1 VTDPYLS
8 AGRIRRILL
17 KCETLVVPSNS
28 KIKKEGLGAMEKGV
42 PIRSISRCIAVL
54 QAINR
59 AGDLSLM
66 EIAKRAKVPYPTACR
81 IVQTLLHEKLIER
94 EPTRKHYR
102 PTALIQSLSNGFQI
116 RNQLVSVAREP
127 IVELTKLHGWPISL
141 ATRVGQS
148 MVIRD
153 STHALTSLTFNN
165 YYPGY
170 MLPILECA
178 AGKAYLAHAEDDE
191 RDMIIREIRTGG
203 GTWDDLTMRLLDSG
217 GLIEE
222 IRKVGYAVKGRNR
235 YTETPGKTSSIA
247 RPIFGVNGV
256 VGSIV
261 LIFFSTAMK
270 IDDAVTK
277 YDDDLRRTAEEISKA
292 LIAADVRTAPSSSFE
307 DEFRIS
313 A

>member
-1 VTDPYLS
+1 
-8 AGRIRRILL
+8 
-17 KCETLVVPSNS
+17 
-28 KIKKEGLGAMEKGV
+28 MEKGV

-116 RNQLVSVAREP
+116 RSQLVAVAREP
-127 IVELTKLHGWPISL
+127 IVALTRKHGWPVSL

-178 AGKAYLAHAEDDE
+178 AGKAYLAYADDDE
-191 RDMIIREIRTGG
+191 REMILREMRSGG
-203 GTWDDLTMRLLDSG
+203 GVSDELTLRLLESG
-217 GLIEE
+217 ALVED

-235 YTETPGKTSSIA
+235 HTESPGKTSSIA
-247 RPIFGVNGV
+247 RPIFGLNGV

-261 LIFFSTAMK
+261 IIFFSSAMK
-270 IDDAVTK
+270 IDEAVTR
-277 YDDDLRRTAEEISKA
+277 YDDDLRRAAEEISRA
-292 LIAADVRTAPSSSFE
+292 LIAAEAPPAGTF
-307 DEFRIS
+307 DAPPDLRIS

>member
-1 VTDPYLS
+1 
-8 AGRIRRILL
+8 
-17 KCETLVVPSNS
+17 
-28 KIKKEGLGAMEKGV
+28 MEKGV

-66 EIAKRAKVPYPTACR
+66 DIAKRAKVPYPTACR

-116 RNQLVSVAREP
+116 RSELVTVARQH
-127 IVELTKLHGWPISL
+127 IVALTKQHGWPVTV
-141 ATRVGQS
+141 ATRVGHS

-153 STHALTSLTFNN
+153 STHALSSMTFNI

-170 MLPILECA
+170 TLPILESA
-178 AGKAYLAHAEDDE
+178 AGKAYLAFADDDE
-191 RDMIIREIRTGG
+191 REMIIREIREGG
-203 GTWDDLTMRLLDSG
+203 APVDYLTMRMLESGDLLGD
-217 GLIEE
+217 
-222 IRKVGYAVKGRNR
+222 IRKVGYAVKGRNK
-235 YTETPGKTSSIA
+235 YTENPGKTSSIA
-247 RPIFGVNGV
+247 RPIFGPDGV

-261 LIFFSTAMK
+261 LIFFSSTMK
-270 IDDAVTK
+270 LDAAVAK
-277 YDDDLRRTAEEISKA
+277 YDDDLRRTAA
-292 LIAADVRTAPSSSFE
+292 LISRDLMSEGMPEKRSYAFAEGLGAG
-307 DEFRIS
+307 

>member
-1 VTDPYLS
+1 
-8 AGRIRRILL
+8 
-17 KCETLVVPSNS
+17 
-28 KIKKEGLGAMEKGV
+28 MEKGV
-42 PIRSISRCIAVL
+42 PIRSISRCISVL

-116 RNQLVSVAREP
+116 RSQLVAVAREH
-127 IVELTKLHGWPISL
+127 IVALTKLHGWPVSL

-170 MLPILECA
+170 TLPILECA
-178 AGKAYLAHAEDDE
+178 AGQAYLAHADDDE
-191 RDMIIREIRTGG
+191 QEMIIREIRTGG
-203 GTWDDLTMRLLDSG
+203 GEWDDLTMRLLESG
-217 GLIEE
+217 GLVEE

-247 RPIFGVNGV
+247 RPIFGANGV

-261 LIFFSTAMK
+261 LIFFSSAMK
-270 IDDAVTK
+270 IDDAVAK
-277 YDDDLRRTAEEISKA
+277 YDDDLRRTAEAISRE
-292 LIAADVRTAPSSSFE
+292 LAAAETEASPPYNFQE
-307 DEFRIS
+307 DARIR

>member
-1 VTDPYLS
+1 
-8 AGRIRRILL
+8 
-17 KCETLVVPSNS
+17 
-28 KIKKEGLGAMEKGV
+28 MEKGV
-42 PIRSISRCIAVL
+42 PIRSISRCISVL

-102 PTALIQSLSNGFQI
+102 PTALIQSLSNGFQV
-116 RNQLVSVAREP
+116 RSQLVAVAREH
-127 IVELTKLHGWPISL
+127 IVGLTKQHGWPVSL

-178 AGKAYLAHAEDDE
+178 AGKAYLAHADDDE
-191 RDMIIREIRTGG
+191 REMIIREIRTGG
-203 GTWDDLTMRLLDSG
+203 GPWDDLTMRLLESG
-217 GLIEE
+217 GLVEE

-247 RPIFGVNGV
+247 RPIFGAHGA

-261 LIFFSTAMK
+261 LIFFSSAMK
-270 IDDAVTK
+270 IDDAVAK
-277 YDDDLRRTAEEISKA
+277 YDDDLRRTAEAISRE
-292 LIAADVRTAPSSSFE
+292 LAASETEASLPYNFQEEARLRA
-307 DEFRIS
+307 
-313 A
+313 

>member
-1 VTDPYLS
+1 V
-8 AGRIRRILL
+8 
-17 KCETLVVPSNS
+17 
-28 KIKKEGLGAMEKGV
+28 EKGV
-42 PIRSISRCIAVL
+42 PIRSISRCISVL

-66 EIAKRAKVPYPTACR
+66 EIARRAKVPYPTACR

-102 PTALIQSLSNGFQI
+102 PTALIHSLSNGFQI
-116 RNQLVSVAREP
+116 RSQLVAVAREH
-127 IVELTKLHGWPISL
+127 IVALTKLHGWPVSL

-165 YYPGY
+165 YDPGY
-170 MLPILECA
+170 TLPILECA
-178 AGKAYLAHAEDDE
+178 AGKAYLAHADEDE
-191 RDMIIREIRTGG
+191 QEMIIRDIRTGG
-203 GTWDDLTMRLLDSG
+203 GAWDALTMRLLESG
-217 GLIEE
+217 SLVED

-247 RPIFGVNGV
+247 RPIFGAHGV

-261 LIFFSTAMK
+261 LIFFSSAMK
-270 IDDAVTK
+270 IDDAVAK
-277 YDDDLRRTAEEISKA
+277 YDDDLRRTAEAISRE
-292 LIAADVRTAPSSSFE
+292 LTASETEASLPYNFQE
-307 DEFRIS
+307 EARLH

>member
-1 VTDPYLS
+1 L
-8 AGRIRRILL
+8 
-17 KCETLVVPSNS
+17 
-28 KIKKEGLGAMEKGV
+28 EKGV
-42 PIRSISRCIAVL
+42 PIRSISRCISVL

-81 IVQTLLHEKLIER
+81 IVQTLLYEKLIER

-116 RNQLVSVAREP
+116 RSQLVAVARVP
-127 IVELTKLHGWPISL
+127 IVALTKQHGWPISV

-153 STHALTSLTFNN
+153 STHTLTSLTFNN

-178 AGKAYLAHAEDDE
+178 AGKAYLAHADDDE
-191 RDMIIREIRTGG
+191 REMIIREIRAGG
-203 GTWDDLTMRLLDSG
+203 EAWDDLTMKLLESG
-217 GLIEE
+217 GLVEE
-222 IRKVGYAVKGRNR
+222 IRRTGYAVKGRNR

-247 RPIFGVNGV
+247 RPIFGSNGV

-261 LIFFSTAMK
+261 LIFFSSSMK

-277 YDDDLRRTAEEISKA
+277 YDDDLRRTAENISKE
-292 LIAADVRTAPSSSFE
+292 LIAAEKAAAISY
-307 DEFRIS
+307 EF

>member
-1 VTDPYLS
+1 L
-8 AGRIRRILL
+8 
-17 KCETLVVPSNS
+17 
-28 KIKKEGLGAMEKGV
+28 EKGV

-81 IVQTLLHEKLIER
+81 IVQTLLHERLIER
-94 EPTRKHYR
+94 EPNRKHYR
-102 PTALIQSLSNGFQI
+102 PTALIQSLSNGFQV
-116 RNQLVSVAREP
+116 RSQLVAVAREH
-127 IVELTKLHGWPISL
+127 IVSLTKLHGWPISL

-170 MLPILECA
+170 ELPILECA
-178 AGKAYLAHAEDDE
+178 AGKAYLAYADDE
-191 RDMIIREIRTGG
+191 ERQMIIQAIRAGEG
-203 GTWDDLTMRLLDSG
+203 VWDDFTLRLMESG
-217 GLIEE
+217 VLIED

-247 RPIFGVNGV
+247 RPIFGPDGV

-261 LIFFSTAMK
+261 LIFFSSSMK
-270 IDDAVTK
+270 IDEAVTR
-277 YDDDLRRTAEEISKA
+277 YDNDLRRTAENISQA
-292 LIAADVRTAPSSSFE
+292 LRATFAEAPTTQADMVR
-307 DEFRIS
+307 DFRVS